1 LAAGI
6 SAGLSR
12 AAQGR
17 RFGLTVGVAFLV
29 LTAVLVWRDHRTAYL
44 VTGGIGT
51 VLILGGLIA
60 PTALLPVEKAWMA
73 MAHAISKVTTPI
85 VLGIVYFLV
94 VAPIGLVMRALGKN
108 PLVHGEHD
116 GGFWVVKAEDRAG
129 RGGMDNQ
136 F

>member
-1 LAAGI
+1 
-6 SAGLSR
+6 
-12 AAQGR
+12 
-17 RFGLTVGVAFLV
+17 VGVAFLV

-44 VTGGIGT
+44 ATGGIGG
-51 VLILGGLIA
+51 VLVLGGLIA

-94 VAPIGLVMRALGKN
+94 VAPIGVIMRALGKN
-108 PLVHGEHD
+108 PLVHGQRE
-116 GGFWVVKAEDRAG
+116 GGFWIVRADDRAG
-129 RGGMDNQ
+129 RGGMEKQ